1 MPGGGSM
8 LKGFLAV
15 FAVLAV
21 LAIPPSSLAAGT
33 FSEQYQKTSLPQ
45 GWSIGHHF
53 FSEMRKHNAAMYTN
67 AALEVSVGYTEL
79 YSLEYG
85 AVENA
90 VNEAIGLYTCKKG
103 KKAWTAEV
111 LSCANNFTLYFF
123 ERNGRVVMLTSDFSN
138 PQQEKEV
145 KNFIGAMY
153 FSEAGSSGGASGSGS
168 KKSSR

>member
-1 MPGGGSM
+1 M

-33 FSEQYQKTSLPQ
+33 FSEQYQKASLPQ

-123 ERNGRVVMLTSDFSN
+123 ERNGRVVMLTSDAAT

-153 FSEAGSSGGASGSGS
+153 FGDAAGSGTTNSGAG
-168 KKSSR
+168 KKPPR